1 MQRTVTMIQPLAPPV
16 PRLIRAAGYARVSS
30 GKDAML
36 HSLSAQVSYYNAYIQ
51 RQKGWVFAGVFVD
64 EAVTGTKDTRAGF
77 QELLAA
83 CRAGKID
90 LIITKSITR
99 FARNTVTL
107 LETVRELKEL
117 GVDVYFEKEN
127 IHSMSEDGE
136 LMLTIL
142 ASYAQEESRSAS
154 ENCKWRIRKRF
165 ELGELVTLRF
175 MYGYSIQRGEITI
188 VEREAKIVR
197 MIFHWYVFEG
207 IGCSKIA
214 KRLREMNVEKIR
226 SGQWVTHAVA
236 DILKNEKYA
245 GNALLQKTYIVDHL
259 TKKQARNYGL
269 LPKYYAEATHPAIV
283 EPELF
288 ERAQAIMQSRRARFQ
303 NKGDN
308 TNRYPFSGMILC
320 PHCGKKYKRKTT
332 NGKVSWNCTTYL
344 TMGSTVCFTKQ
355 IPDETLVEVTTQALW
370 LQSFDEEVFASKV
383 DRIEVPKFNHLLFV
397 FKDGSKVER
406 VWEDR
411 SRSESWT
418 PEMRQRASKQITPE
432 HRERCRLHMHE
443 INRQRRR
450 HI

>member
-1 MQRTVTMIQPLAPPV
+1 
-16 PRLIRAAGYARVSS
+16 
-30 GKDAML
+30 ML
-36 HSLSAQVSYYNAYIQ
+36 HSLSAQVSYYNDYIQ

-64 EAVTGTKDTRAGF
+64 EAVTGTKDTRSGF
-77 QELLAA
+77 QDMLAA
-83 CRAGKID
+83 CRARKID

-127 IHSMSEDGE
+127 IHSISEDGE

-165 ELGELVTLRF
+165 ALGELVTLRF
-175 MYGYSIQRGEITI
+175 MYGYSIRKGLMEI
-188 VEREAKIVR
+188 VEHEAKIVR
-197 MIFHWYVFEG
+197 MIFDWYVNEG

-214 KRLREMNVEKIR
+214 KRLREMGVEKIR
-226 SGQWVTHAVA
+226 GGQWVTHAVA

-259 TKKQARNYGL
+259 SKKKSRNIGL
-269 LPKYYAEATHPAIV
+269 LPQYYAEATHPAIV
-283 EPELF
+283 EPGVF
-288 ERAQAIMQSRRARFQ
+288 EKAQQIMAKRRSRFM
-303 NKGDN
+303 NKGDS
-308 TNRYPFSGMILC
+308 TSRYPFSGMILC
-320 PHCGKKYKRKTT
+320 PLCGKKYKRKTT
-332 NGKVSWNCTTYL
+332 HGKVSWNCTTYL
-344 TMGSTVCFTKQ
+344 TMGSAACLTKQ
-355 IPDETLVEVTTQALW
+355 IPNEDLIAETTSALG
-370 LQSFDEEVFASKV
+370 LREFDEEVFSARIE
-383 DRIEVPKFNHLLFV
+383 RIEVPSFNHLLFV
-397 FKDGSKVER
+397 FKDGITVER

-418 PEMRQRASKQITPE
+418 PEMRRRASEQVTLE
-432 HRERCRLHMHE
+432 QRERGRQQMHE

-450 HI
+450 RA